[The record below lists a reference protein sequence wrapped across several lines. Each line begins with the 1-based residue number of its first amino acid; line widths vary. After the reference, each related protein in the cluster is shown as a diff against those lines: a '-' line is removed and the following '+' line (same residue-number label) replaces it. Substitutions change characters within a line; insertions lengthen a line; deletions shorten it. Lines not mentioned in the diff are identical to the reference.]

1 MKVFIC
7 ACAAVFFICGAKE
20 LQTTAET
27 KPRLTKTECIG
38 KACQVG
44 KNVGLS
50 LLMHDVSETKSQ
62 VVEKESEEL
71 PEATLG
77 EEAALEEEDDTPPP
91 PPPQKDS
98 MVQAT
103 ENAGDN
109 TDQEFT
115 PDGDTPPPPPPP
127 QKDSMV
133 QASSDGRFFPGMFR
147 PRPSPGSATP
157 RPTPHPTTADSAKGI
172 SWIGV
177 CYKFCR
183 RDMVKVGQWEVV
195 RDTDAW
201 SWGYGCQH
209 ATKHDF
215 KNVWRRSPATG
226 GCIRGTLD
234 AHTRCSRIPKRL
246 LVLCAT
252 MGR

>member
-7 ACAAVFFICGAKE
+7 ACAVVFFICGAKE

-38 KACQVG
+38 KECQVG
-44 KNVGLS
+44 KNVGLT
-50 LLMHDVSETKSQ
+50 LLMHDVSEQKSE
-62 VVEKESEEL
+62 VVETESEEL

-91 PPPQKDS
+91 PPPPPPS

-103 ENAGDN
+103 DNAGDN

-115 PDGDTPPPPPPP
+115 SDGDTPPPPPPP

-133 QASSDGRFFPGMFR
+133 QASSDGRFFPGMFG

-157 RPTPHPTTADSAKGI
+157 RPTPHPTTADSAKGM
-172 SWIGV
+172 WIGL

-183 RDMVKVGQWEVV
+183 PDMVKFGEWEVV
-195 RDTDAW
+195 RDTDVW
-201 SWGYGCQH
+201 SWGYQCQH
-209 ATKHDF
+209 ATKHDY
-215 KNVWRRSPATG
+215 KNVWFRSPATR
-226 GCIRGTLD
+226 GCVRGSITPHLK
-234 AHTRCSRIPKRL
+234 CSNIPKRRV
-246 LVLCAT
+246 VLCT